1 MSGVNPQLATLMFL
15 VDTAITLFGPGSV
28 AVLLTCWLA
37 SEETLRFAAYW
48 EFRINEMLGLFGAAP
63 LWNWSVQTCASQGGF
78 GSNIA
83 AYYWPL
89 LLYRASI
96 AAVVLPIILAL
107 AYAAW
112 RAGQG
117 RGVRAYN
124 DGEDPSPHRGKAWYV
139 GLSWALSLP
148 LILAT
153 APWPIAAPITI
164 PLAMVL
170 IPICAYQFGRYLPF
184 RV

>member
-15 VDTAITLFGPGSV
+15 VDCAITLLGPGAV
-28 AVLLTCWLA
+28 AILLTCWLA
-37 SEETLRFAAYW
+37 SEQMLLIAAFY
-48 EFRINEMLGLFGAAP
+48 EYKVNELLGPMGAGP
-63 LWNWSVQTCASQGGF
+63 LWNWAVGAFPTYGN
-78 GSNIA
+78 NIA

-89 LLYRASI
+89 LMYRASI
-96 AAVVLPIILAL
+96 VVIVLPIILVL
-107 AYAAW
+107 SYAAW

-124 DGEDPSPHRGKAWYV
+124 DGEDPSPHRGKGWYV

-153 APWPIAAPITI
+153 APWPIAAPISI